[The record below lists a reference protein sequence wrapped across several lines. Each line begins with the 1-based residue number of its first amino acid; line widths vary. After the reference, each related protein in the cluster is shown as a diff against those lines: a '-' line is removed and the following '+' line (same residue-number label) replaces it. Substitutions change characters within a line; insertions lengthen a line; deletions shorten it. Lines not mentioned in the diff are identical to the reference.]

1 MTGLVDEGNDMT
13 DEEIIRLYFDRDQ
26 KAIAET
32 AVQYGKQ
39 LHSVSYRVVYDT
51 ETAEECGND
60 TYYRAWCN
68 IPPHSPV
75 A

>member
-39 LHSVSYRVVYDT
+39 LHSVSYRVVYDLP
-51 ETAEECGND
+51 D
-60 TYYRAWCN
+60 TRSSGST
-68 IPPHSPV
+68 I
-75 A
+75 